1 MKTKKWIKASMLL
14 MAAALL
20 VACANE
26 DVAQDKK
33 KENETEAPKGGVIF
47 AANGPKTSAKRL
59 SIDGEEEFAGAKTR
73 TNIKYTP
80 GNGAEAYWTSDD
92 FIWVKKQDGTWAKST
107 AIELHDGGASAEFT
121 LPGNKTDYADG
132 CEVRYTG
139 TKAYYGGTLNANAVS
154 IPKEQSRTR
163 ANDFSQAGEWGDCG
177 SGVARSTGNPR
188 KFNFTLEHKPAYLCF
203 LPRAPKAG
211 SGVLFLRNIKITVT
225 KNYDD
230 PGSYMSDYCGFD
242 GENITSSS
250 GSPFG
255 QNYINVTLNV
265 RLDRATRQEQNATY
279 LIVRPGRYDFKIE
292 YFIMD
297 RVSSVTTTVEQEV
310 LDQTLDKNSIY
321 DITADLTKDIPFI
334 NDADLTRYYM
344 WDAKQNYI
352 YGHESEARIG
362 FSHMLYTI
370 NNAPRDNT
378 DVRWY
383 NESFPGEGIEN
394 DAQTELFKTLPN
406 ANEMCWYAY
415 KGDAHWDMFGNVYI
429 GKDYSLWRSK
439 GIWLKKKAK
448 IMADEGITEE
458 QMKSGF
464 PKNNPT
470 DYRTKTYPFHNWPAD
485 VNPKTTPAP
494 PNTTD
499 YFFLPVQGYC
509 ELKARGIGLWT
520 WTVFNYKGF
529 YWSSSKFPVAN
540 EKENAYLL
548 IFTEDKVAVDIR
560 HCSYGC
566 NAQAFE

>member
-1 MKTKKWIKASMLL
+1 MKIKTIIKTGQLFMMAVLL
-14 MAAALL
+14 I
-20 VACANE
+20 ACANE

-47 AANGPKTSAKRL
+47 AANGPKTLAKRL

-73 TNIKYTP
+73 TSIKHTP

-203 LPRAPKAG
+203 LPRASKAG
-211 SGVLFLRNIKITVT
+211 YGQIGLAKIKITAT
-225 KNYDD
+225 RNYYD
-230 PGSYMSDYCGFD
+230 PGSYMGDYCGFD
-242 GENITSSS
+242 GENITSSP
-250 GSPFG
+250 GSPVG
-255 QNYINVTLNV
+255 DNYIDVTITNGF
-265 RLDRATRQEQNATY
+265 RLTQQANQEVNSTY

-292 YFIMD
+292 YFITD
-297 RVSSVTTTVEQEV
+297 VYGRIATTIEQEV
-310 LDQTLDKNSIY
+310 TNQTLDKNVIY
-321 DITADLTKDIPFI
+321 DITADLTEKLKKIDYEKYITH
-334 NDADLTRYYM
+334 DYYM
-344 WDAKQNYI
+344 WDAKQNYC
-352 YGHESEARIG
+352 YGHG
-362 FSHMLYTI
+362 VT
-370 NNAPRDNT
+370 PRNYLQAYEVNYPKDNT

-394 DAQTELFKTLPN
+394 NAQTALFKTLPN

-415 KGDAHWDMFGNVYI
+415 KGDAHWDNWGEFYLDERGM
-429 GKDYSLWRSK
+429 LQRAP

-448 IMADEGITEE
+448 IMADEGITEA

-470 DYRTKTYPFHNWPAD
+470 DYRTKTYPFPNWPQD
-485 VNPKTTPAP
+485 VDPRTTPAP

-499 YFFLPVQGYC
+499 YFFLPTRGYFSAGYWFIP
-509 ELKARGIGLWT
+509 LFSRVGS
-520 WTVFNYKGF
+520 
-529 YWSSSKFPVAN
+529 YWSSSKFPVDN
-540 EKENAYLL
+540 ERDKAYAL
-548 IFTEDKVAVDIR
+548 IFKEDNVKVDVR
-560 HCSYGC
+560 FCVRGYC
-566 NAQAFE
+566 AQAFE